1 MQITSSII
9 SCGAVFCF
17 ENNKL
22 LQLFLASSHQHHC
35 LLGFIIIYNLEN
47 AITRIKK
54 VINFDIEKNSQN
66 KVGKSMT
73 FKVQTE
79 EKFDQFVILIDPDI

>member
-9 SCGAVFCF
+9 LCGAVFCF

-22 LQLFLASSHQHHC
+22 LQLSSHQHHC

-47 AITRIKK
+47 AIKGIKK
-54 VINFDIEKNSQN
+54 VIDFDIEKNSQN

-73 FKVQTE
+73 FKVQQTE